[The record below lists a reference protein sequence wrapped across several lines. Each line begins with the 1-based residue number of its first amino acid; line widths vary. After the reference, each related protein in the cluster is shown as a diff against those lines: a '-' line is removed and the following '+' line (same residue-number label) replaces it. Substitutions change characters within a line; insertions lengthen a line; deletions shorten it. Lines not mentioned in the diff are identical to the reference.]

1 MLKIILIRH
10 GKTFWNGEWKLQGHS
25 NIELSPEGI
34 AEAELLAAN
43 FPFQTVNAIYSSD
56 LIRAKSTAEI
66 LAKRFNLPV
75 NTTPELRETNFGD
88 WEGKTLAEMQ
98 IIDPAN
104 YENFFANP
112 EALKIKNAE
121 SFSQVQQRAMHAIK
135 KIIAAHQNGNIIVV
149 AHGAINRTVLCSI
162 LDIPLKKMWALSQ
175 FNTAVNIIRFEDEVF
190 TVDLINGTA
199 HLGQSFS

>member
-10 GKTFWNGEWKLQGHS
+10 GKTDWNGEWKLQGHS

-56 LIRAKSTAEI
+56 LIRAKATAEI
-66 LAKRFNLPV
+66 LAQRFNLQIH
-75 NTTPELRETNFGD
+75 TTSALRETNFGD
-88 WEGKTLAEMQ
+88 WEGKTLAE
-98 IIDPAN
+98 IKKIDPIN
-104 YENFFANP
+104 YENFFTNP
-112 EALKIKNAE
+112 EALKINNAE
-121 SFSQVQQRAMHAIK
+121 NFSQVQQRAMHAIK

-149 AHGAINRTVLCSI
+149 AHGAINRTVLCSV
-162 LDIPLKKMWALSQ
+162 LEIPLKKMWALSQ
-175 FNTAVNIIRFEDEVF
+175 FNTAVNVIRFEDEVF
-190 TVDLINGTA
+190 TVDLINSTA